1 MSPGGFGEN
10 RAQPRCDRQPP
21 CRRLQGLRR
30 CRAHRRR
37 SQSPPHS
44 EPRGETHWAGLQ
56 TSPARRGSPGKVRR
70 LWAAPLRG
78 GGGLGNEGKGLGGAP
93 AHSIRQRGEAER
105 VRPLPRSPERR
116 QFRWGGAGP
125 SSRGGARSPAV
136 GSSDTQGLGGR
147 PDAAAA
153 ARSSGGGGGAAG
165 GAGGRSTGFLPRLAS
180 SAGRAPTGE
189 DFSVRVL
196 VLGSLCLSFAA
207 GLARLGWA
215 LRAAGMWQRDGL
227 ACSRSQGMPEGG
239 CRVSGRLS
247 GEHGIWVSNREE

>member
-21 CRRLQGLRR
+21 CRPPTGSQQVQSAPQAFAVTSTLRTTR
-30 CRAHRRR
+30 
-37 SQSPPHS
+37 
-44 EPRGETHWAGLQ
+44 ETHWAGLQ

-105 VRPLPRSPERR
+105 VRPVPRSPERR

-165 GAGGRSTGFLPRLAS
+165 
-180 SAGRAPTGE
+180 RAPTGE

-196 VLGSLCLSFAA
+196 YLSFAA

-239 CRVSGRLS
+239 CRVSRRFS
-247 GEHGIWVSNREE
+247 RERGIWVSNREE

>member
-21 CRRLQGLRR
+21 CRPPTGSQQVQSAPQAFAVTSTLRTTR
-30 CRAHRRR
+30 
-37 SQSPPHS
+37 
-44 EPRGETHWAGLQ
+44 ETHWAGLQ

-78 GGGLGNEGKGLGGAP
+78 GGGLGNEGKGLRGAP

-105 VRPLPRSPERR
+105 VRPVPRSPERR

-165 GAGGRSTGFLPRLAS
+165 GAGSRSTGFLPRLAS